1 MSDFPIPTRT
11 LGPTGPAV
19 GALGLGCMGMSWGYD
34 SAGRD
39 DAQAVEVIRRAL
51 EIGVTLLDTSD
62 MYGPFTNEE
71 LVGRAL
77 EGRRDDAFLAT
88 KGGLVVDDPETKAI
102 HRDGRPEHMREALD
116 GSLRRLGTDHVDLYQ
131 LHRADPDVP
140 IEETWGAMA
149 EGVAAGKARAIGLS
163 EPAVDELER
172 AHAIHPVATVQS
184 ELSLWTREALDEV
197 LPWCERNGA
206 AFIPFSPLGRGYFT
220 GHGRGPARSTP
231 TTCARSS
238 PASPTRR
245 WPPTRRSSSRS
256 SAWPG
261 ATTRRRGRS
270 RSPGCWRRASTW
282 SRSRAPGG
290 SPTSRRTPRP
300 PCSSLGADDLAELDA
315 LPGPGGRALPGRVHA
330 LARGLRSMPLGGH
343 VSRRLSCR
351 SCWR

>member
-1 MSDFPIPTRT
+1 MSNFPIPTRT
-11 LGPTGPAV
+11 LGPSGPTV

-77 EGRRDDAFLAT
+77 EGRRDEAFVAT

-149 EGVAAGKARAIGLS
+149 EGVAAGKAEAIGLS
-163 EPAVDELER
+163 EPTVDELDR

-184 ELSLWTREALDEV
+184 ELSLWTREALGEV

-220 GHGRGPARSTP
+220 GRAKAGSFDADDMRSFFPRFSDEAMAANEALFLAVELVAERHEATP
-231 TTCARSS
+231 GQVALAWVLAQGEHVIAI
-238 PASPTRR
+238 PGTRR
-245 WPPTRRSSSRS
+245 IPYLEENAAAASLEL
-256 SAWPG
+256 SAE
-261 ATTRRRGRS
+261 
-270 RSPGCWRRASTW
+270 
-282 SRSRAPGG
+282 
-290 SPTSRRTPRP
+290 
-300 PCSSLGADDLAELDA
+300 DLAELDA
-315 LPGPGGRALPGRVHA
+315 LPAPEGERYPVEYTP
-330 LARGLRSMPLGGH
+330 
-343 VSRRLSCR
+343 
-351 SCWR
+351 